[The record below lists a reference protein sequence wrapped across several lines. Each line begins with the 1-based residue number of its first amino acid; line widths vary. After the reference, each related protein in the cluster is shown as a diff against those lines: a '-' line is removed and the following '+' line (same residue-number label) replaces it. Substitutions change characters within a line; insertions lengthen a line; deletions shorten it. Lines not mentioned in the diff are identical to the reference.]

1 MRNFEAKSPAPP
13 SPSRTTVVDATGSL
27 RGGSKREESSEGE
40 KPSKTAGEKTL
51 PQPSLRGG
59 QDGGG
64 SGGGAGGGAG
74 EGGGGGGGGGGG
86 NQRRDTRERGG
97 ADREDWDDKEE
108 EAVEGEDELEE
119 DVATILK
126 KQKSSIQ

>member
-1 MRNFEAKSPAPP
+1 LRNFEAKSPAPP
-13 SPSRTTVVDATGSL
+13 SPSRTTVADATGSL

-40 KPSKTAGEKTL
+40 KSSKTAGEKTL

-64 SGGGAGGGAG
+64 SGGGGGGG
-74 EGGGGGGGGGGG
+74 GREGGGGGGGGGSSK
-86 NQRRDTRERGG
+86 QRRDTRDRGG
-97 ADREDWDDKEE
+97 ADREDWNDKEE
-108 EAVEGEDELEE
+108 EAVEGEEKLEE

-126 KQKSSIQ
+126 N